1 MAIRKYLLS
10 LPALNFYSWFRSV
23 VSPCMYLCMKVVS
36 PLQLSKL
43 VRPKAQSAC
52 DHLKQVNFVE
62 DMSPEAEKEINQTL
76 KFGTSLFELY
86 LDVQSFVE

>member
-1 MAIRKYLLS
+1 MFLY
-10 LPALNFYSWFRSV
+10 V
-23 VSPCMYLCMKVVS
+23 VGIAVYLCMKVVS

-52 DHLKQVNFVE
+52 DHLKQVTFVE

>member
-1 MAIRKYLLS
+1 MFLY
-10 LPALNFYSWFRSV
+10 V
-23 VSPCMYLCMKVVS
+23 VSRYHCRVSLHLCMKVVS

-52 DHLKQVNFVE
+52 DHLKQVTFVE